1 MTRASVQVHNAMG
14 FCYLN
19 MEKPG
24 DAIKEFEKATELQP
38 GYVTAWNNLGDVLEK
53 QGRWK
58 DALPAY
64 ESSFEL
70 DPENETAKLAVDRL
84 RARSSRMSSSM

>member
-1 MTRASVQVHNAMG
+1 MG
-14 FCYLN
+14 YCYQN
-19 MEKPG
+19 TTKPG
-24 DAIKEFEKATELQP
+24 DAIKQYQQATQLQP

-64 ESSFEL
+64 ESAFEL
-70 DPENETAKLAVDRL
+70 EPNNETARLAVERL
-84 RARSSRMSSSM
+84 RTKATRMGVM